1 MTLFS
6 GLFAKKTPAPTPSEG
21 GALGKA
27 LSTPDIKKAAAR
39 KAVTRAVP
47 ASGHK
52 LNRGKAAFARIRAEF
67 YEDLAESLDDRAVL
81 VDYLNKHMVRAL
93 GKRSPLAGLYALWLK
108 RMDSLPFSS
117 ALKGTVPAMDSL
129 ILLAAESSGNLPQGL
144 RFLTFSVRA
153 VAKIKG
159 TIIGAIAVPLV
170 VISMIFGMLFGFG
183 KFMVPI
189 LSAIVAPER
198 WPSMGKIMLFLSTM
212 VMDYGLLL
220 IAGAGGIIGAIMWA
234 LPNWSGPTRQ
244 KLENVM
250 PFSLYRDYN
259 SAVMLVSLSGLMQS
273 GSSLVGSL
281 KSMRA
286 SSPPW
291 LAWHMSQVL
300 HRLDKESAMPTR
312 AFDTG
317 VMPQDLYERVL
328 DYGERSSFQ
337 DALKKIG
344 NQALEKLD
352 KSVQKKAKIM
362 NYLLLFVSGTLMALV
377 IGAVMLTAQQARVEL
392 SLRAAGGG

>member
-1 MTLFS
+1 MRFFS
-6 GLFAKKTPAPTPSEG
+6 KKTKTAE
-21 GALGKA
+21 
-27 LSTPDIKKAAAR
+27 
-39 KAVTRAVP
+39 P
-47 ASGHK
+47 ASSTFSLKQSTERTEGAK
-52 LNRGKAAFARIRAEF
+52 SAPAKRVAPATGYTLRRGISSFSKNRAEF

-81 VDYLNKHMVRAL
+81 VDYLNKHMRRAQER
-93 GKRSPLAGLYALWLK
+93 GSPLAGLFALWLR
-108 RMDSLPFSS
+108 RMDSVPFSS

-144 RFLTFSVRA
+144 RFLTFSVRS

-159 TIIGAIAVPLV
+159 TIIGAIAVPAV
-170 VISMIFGMLFGFG
+170 VSSMIVGMLYGFG

-189 LSAIVAPER
+189 LAAIVPPER
-198 WPSMGKIMLFLSTM
+198 WPSMGKVMHFLSSM
-212 VMDYGLLL
+212 VMNYGLVLFAVVAAV
-220 IAGAGGIIGAIMWA
+220 IGGIVWA
-234 LPNWSGPTRQ
+234 LPNWNGPQRQ
-244 KLENVM
+244 KLEGVM

-291 LAWHMSQVL
+291 LAWHLSQVL
-300 HRLDKESAMPTR
+300 SRLDKESATPAK

-317 VMPQDLYERVL
+317 VMPRELYDRVL

-344 NQALEKLD
+344 EQSLEKLD
-352 KSVQKKAKIM
+352 KNVQKKAKIM
-362 NYLLLFVSGTLMALV
+362 NYLLLFVSGTLLALV
-377 IGAVMLTAQQARVEL
+377 IGSVMLTAQQARLEL
-392 SLRAAGGG
+392 SLKAMGGS